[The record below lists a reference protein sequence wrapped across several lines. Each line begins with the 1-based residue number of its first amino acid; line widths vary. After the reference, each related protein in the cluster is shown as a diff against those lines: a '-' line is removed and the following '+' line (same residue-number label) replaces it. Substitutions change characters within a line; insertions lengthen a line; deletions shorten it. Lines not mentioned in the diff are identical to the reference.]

1 MSLEA
6 IVHFSHSCTVCAP
19 LCLCVWICRC
29 SVPMRAT
36 QTCLRHNHV
45 MSFYCIPDNDIMLAL
60 KRTYIFKN
68 TSILI
73 IFNLDELMRQNSYL
87 KSEMLSEM
95 QMLGAVTRSKFW
107 VHTLAA
113 F

>member
-1 MSLEA
+1 
-6 IVHFSHSCTVCAP
+6 
-19 LCLCVWICRC
+19 
-29 SVPMRAT
+29 
-36 QTCLRHNHV
+36 

-60 KRTYIFKN
+60 KRTYIFKT
-68 TSILI
+68 TSILT